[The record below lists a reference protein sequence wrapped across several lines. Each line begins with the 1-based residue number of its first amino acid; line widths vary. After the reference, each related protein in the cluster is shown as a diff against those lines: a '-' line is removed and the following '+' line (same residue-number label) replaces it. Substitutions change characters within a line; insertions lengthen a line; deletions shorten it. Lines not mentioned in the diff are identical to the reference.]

1 MVLRLILHTISINN
15 SNIIPNKPCNLFI
28 NTLLRV
34 RLVAP
39 SSACGGRKCGHIQTN
54 ICKTNGR
61 FNQVCNKNC
70 QNQRNKQKYTQR
82 KANILASPNYSNTK
96 NQGEIITML
105 PIPDRFPHGHTTLV
119 GYHNMP
125 SASQIWPKLV
135 GEYKTQ
141 INKKARSLP
150 GRRHFFLF
158 PLNIRWIP
166 GKFTRTCKKK
176 IIIKKIKNRD

>member
-1 MVLRLILHTISINN
+1 MTLLMGQIESVNKSSALLILCYTYDWWCLLQHVAAENMGIYKPILVKPMEDSIKFAKKKM
-15 SNIIPNKPCNLFI
+15 SK
-28 NTLLRV
+28 
-34 RLVAP
+34 
-39 SSACGGRKCGHIQTN
+39 SK
-54 ICKTNGR
+54 
-61 FNQVCNKNC
+61 
-70 QNQRNKQKYTQR
+70 KQEKKYTWR
-82 KANILASPNYSNTK
+82 NANILASPNCSNTK
-96 NQGEIITML
+96 QTRGNNHHVT
-105 PIPDRFPHGHTTLV
+105 IPERFLHGHTTLF